1 MHTSVQGLA
10 HRDGNALQRKKRK
23 NKKKR
28 FPTAIEKRG
37 AYKSSID
44 YKEKAS
50 RWWKRIK
57 GDGGLARMHVLHPS
71 IRPDK
76 SPFAN
81 GL

>member
-1 MHTSVQGLA
+1 MQGFA
-10 HRDGNALQRKKRK
+10 YRDGNALQKKK
-23 NKKKR
+23 EKKKR
-28 FPTAIEKRG
+28 RKKSFPTAIGKRG
-37 AYKSSID
+37 AYKSWID

-57 GDGGLARMHVLHPS
+57 GDGGLARMHVLLLPS

-76 SPFAN
+76 SPFAD